1 MTDEKL
7 THTEKAVLLVLMA
20 EAGEVA
26 NPDLKSRFGLDLKA
40 PSRKRLN
47 DLKLIESRIERR
59 RFVHTLADQGWRRCA
74 RELGVE
80 TPARPGP
87 LGGALY
93 AVLAG
98 LGRFLRRAELSL
110 ADVFEPY
117 EGPPP
122 APTGP
127 AGAAAPGT
135 GGPAGAAAGGSAAG
149 SAGGSDVEQRVRA
162 AYRQLAA
169 EPSAWVSLRQLR
181 PLLDDLDRSVVD
193 TVLTRMNRLPEV
205 NLVPEANQKTLSRQ
219 DREAAVHIGD
229 QDKHLLSIG
238 AS

>member
-1 MTDEKL
+1 MTDDKL

-26 NPDLKSRFGLDLKA
+26 NTDLKSRFGLDLKA
-40 PSRKRLN
+40 PARKRLN

-117 EGPPP
+117 EGPQP

-127 AGAAAPGT
+127 AGAAEAGT
-135 GGPAGAAAGGSAAG
+135 GGPTGGP
-149 SAGGSDVEQRVRA
+149 DVEQRVRA

-181 PLLDDLDRSVVD
+181 PLLDDLDRTVVD

-229 QDKHLLSIG
+229 QEKHLLSIG